1 MMDFLWVLKS
11 ETETLTPYNL
21 ESEELGRILH
31 KGGKLPGLTIKKI
44 KLWDNHDP
52 LGLRF
57 VELFV
62 SSSDLNTWSKAQL
75 KLLDPEVFKDE
86 EDFLYSEQHPP
97 ERIGSNWTSTYQLN
111 IDQVVNTLT

>member
-21 ESEELGRILH
+21 ESEELGRILY
-31 KGGKLPGLTIKKI
+31 KGGKLPGLIIKNI
-44 KLWDNHDP
+44 KLWDICDP

-62 SSSDLNTWSKAQL
+62 STSDLNNWTKEQL
-75 KLLDPEVFKDE
+75 KLIDPEVFHDE
-86 EDFLYSEQHPP
+86 EDFLYSEHHPP
-97 ERIGSNWTSTYQLN
+97 ERIGSNWIDTYQLN
-111 IDQVVNTLT
+111 IDQLVDALN

>member
-21 ESEELGRILH
+21 ESEELGRIFH
-31 KGGKLPGLTIKKI
+31 KGGKLPGLIIKNI
-44 KLWDNHDP
+44 KLWDALDP

-62 SSSDLNTWSKAQL
+62 STTDLNTWSKDQL

-86 EDFLYSEQHPP
+86 EDFLYSDQHPP
-97 ERIGSNWTSTYQLN
+97 ERIGSNWTDTYQLN
-111 IDQVVNTLT
+111 IDQVVDALT

>member
-31 KGGKLPGLTIKKI
+31 KGGKLPGLTIKNI
-44 KLWDNHDP
+44 KLWDALDP

-62 SSSDLNTWSKAQL
+62 STTDLNTWTKDQL

-86 EDFLYSEQHPP
+86 EDFLYSSQHPP
-97 ERIGSNWTSTYQLN
+97 ERIGSNWTDTYQLN
-111 IDQVVNTLT
+111 IDQLVDSLS

>member
-11 ETETLTPYNL
+11 ETETLTPHNL

-31 KGGKLPGLTIKKI
+31 KGGKLPGLTIKNI
-44 KLWDNHDP
+44 KLWDSMDP

-62 SSSDLNTWSKAQL
+62 STADLNSWTQDQL

-86 EDFLYSEQHPP
+86 EDFLYSTSHPP
-97 ERIGSNWTSTYQLN
+97 ERIGSNWTDTYQLN
-111 IDQVVNTLT
+111 IDQVVDALT